1 MSLVIM
7 ISKTPCKYE
16 ISESTSL
23 IWSWVRGETNIS
35 VYSEDL
41 TSVKS
46 EEFCEWESKRYNV
59 FYGEFGNGL
68 VGFNHLLC
76 ETLDE

>member
-7 ISKTPCKYE
+7 ISKTLCKYE
-16 ISESTSL
+16 MSESASL
-23 IWSWVRGETNIS
+23 IWSWVGGETNIS

-41 TSVKS
+41 ASVKS
-46 EEFCEWESKRYNV
+46 EESYGWESKRYYV